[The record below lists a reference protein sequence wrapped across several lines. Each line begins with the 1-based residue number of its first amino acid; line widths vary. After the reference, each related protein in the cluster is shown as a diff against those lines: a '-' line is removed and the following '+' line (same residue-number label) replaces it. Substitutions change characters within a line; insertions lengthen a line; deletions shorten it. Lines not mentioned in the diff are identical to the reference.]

1 MIADPDPSAHAP
13 PPPSSAERA
22 PSVVSSDSL
31 DWGETGPRSRRF
43 GDVYFSAV
51 DGLAEARAVF
61 LAGCGLPEAWGER
74 PRFVV
79 GELGFGTGLNT
90 LALLELWRTT
100 RPGGGHLSLFSVE
113 AYPLTRDEAARALAA
128 WPELAQLAALLLD
141 AWPSDRRG
149 FHRLDF
155 PTLDATLDLW
165 IGEAADGL
173 AAWSGAANAWFLD
186 GFAPALNPQMW
197 REPLL
202 AQVAQRSNPGARLAT
217 FTVAGAVRRGLSA
230 AGFAWEKK
238 PGFGRKRERL
248 EAWLPASPP
257 SPASR
262 PPRVAVIGAGIAG
275 AALTRALRRLGAAPV
290 IIEAQGPAAGASGN
304 PVALVTPRLDAGL
317 GAAAD
322 LHAQAL
328 SRATELYC
336 RETPDAIL
344 TRGAF
349 QLETTPKDASR
360 FDRIADWNGFATGAV
375 QRLSAPAASEQLGE
389 PTHAAGLAFAD
400 ALVVEPERICLA
412 WLGDAPRISAR
423 TDRLERAAAGWRVLD
438 ADGGVIVEADVVVL
452 AAGPACAGLSPQDAP
467 PSPMMP
473 VRGQVSWT
481 SNVAFSGA
489 PGSWGS
495 YALGLADGGVLF
507 GATHGREDWG
517 TERRAEDEARNLDQL
532 RQGRP
537 RLAAAVEAS
546 RAHTPLMGRASLRAA
561 TPDHMPLAGA
571 AVGADGVYLLSGLSA
586 RGFTLAPLLAEHVAA
601 LILGAPSPLPR
612 AVQALVDPG
621 RYSAPGPAGE
631 PAPRA

>member
-1 MIADPDPSAHAP
+1 
-13 PPPSSAERA
+13 
-22 PSVVSSDSL
+22 
-31 DWGETGPRSRRF
+31 
-43 GDVYFSAV
+43 VYFSAV

-61 LAGCGLPEAWGER
+61 LAGCGLPEAWRER

-79 GELGFGTGLNT
+79 GELGFGTGLNI

-100 RPGGGHLSLFSVE
+100 RPAGGHLHIFSVE
-113 AYPLTRDEAARALAA
+113 AYPLTRDEAGRALAA
-128 WPELAQLAALLLD
+128 WPELAQVSALLLD
-141 AWPSDRRG
+141 AWPNDRRG

-155 PTLDATLDLW
+155 PSLDATLDLW

-173 AAWSGAANAWFLD
+173 AAWSGDANAWFLD

-197 REPLL
+197 TESLL
-202 AQVAQRSNPGARLAT
+202 AQLAQRSKPGARLAT
-217 FTVAGAVRRGLSA
+217 FTVAGAVRRGLTA
-230 AGFAWEKK
+230 AGFAFEKK

-248 EAWLPASPP
+248 EAWLPESPSPP
-257 SPASR
+257 ASQL
-262 PPRVAVIGAGIAG
+262 PRVAVIGAGIAG
-275 AALTRALRRLGAAPV
+275 GALARALLRLGAEPV
-290 IIEAQGPAAGASGN
+290 VIDAQGPAAGASGN

-328 SRATELYC
+328 SRATELYR
-336 RETPDAIL
+336 RETPEAIL
-344 TRGAF
+344 TRGAV

-360 FDRIADWNGFATGAV
+360 FDRIASWNGFATGAV
-375 QRLSAPAASEQLGE
+375 QRLSAPTASEQLGE
-389 PTHAAGLAFAD
+389 PTQAAGLAFAD
-400 ALVVEPERICLA
+400 ALVVEPDKICSA
-412 WLGDAPRISAR
+412 WLGPAPHISAR
-423 TDRLERAAAGWRVLD
+423 VDRLERAGAAWRLLA
-438 ADGGVIVEADVVVL
+438 ADGTVIVEAETVVL
-452 AAGPACAGLSPQDAP
+452 AAGPACAGLTPQDAP
-467 PSPMMP
+467 APPMMP

-481 SNVAFSGA
+481 SEVAFSGA

-517 TERRAEDEARNLDQL
+517 TELRAEDEARNLDQL

-537 RLAAAVEAS
+537 RLGAAIAAS

-571 AVGADGVYLLSGLSA
+571 MVGADGVYVLSGLSA

-612 AVQALVDPG
+612 AVQTLVDPA
-621 RYSAPGPAGE
+621 RYA
-631 PAPRA
+631 APRSHGRANPSSSGT